1 MIFCLLHPKQNE
13 RAIRKTI
20 APNRKTKAE
29 QSFCYAPTEDSG
41 CIFSVRFLREK
52 LLRKFLRLRQAENL
66 QISGCKSR
74 FAFGFAGT

>member
-20 APNRKTKAE
+20 APNCKTKAG

-52 LLRKFLRLRQAENL
+52 LLR
-66 QISGCKSR
+66 
-74 FAFGFAGT
+74 T

>member
-13 RAIRKTI
+13 RAIHKTI
-20 APNRKTKAE
+20 APNSKTIAG

-52 LLRKFLRLRQAENL
+52 LLR
-66 QISGCKSR
+66 
-74 FAFGFAGT
+74 T